1 MNARQHFERLRDDP
15 ARTAPPGY
23 LPKEFDDDA
32 PTVTRQQAVAAV
44 RACLSNDTAGAF
56 GLSARIWGESL
67 MNALAD
73 NQAGA
78 ALVILA
84 TDACPRIQA
93 FVQEK
98 LEAYI
103 EKTAHALLAEM
114 DPDEAEQ
121 YL

>member
-1 MNARQHFERLRDDP
+1 MNARQHFEQLGDDP
-15 ARTAPPGY
+15 SRTAPPGSLSNEY
-23 LPKEFDDDA
+23 DEDA
-32 PTVTRQQAVAAV
+32 PTVSRAFAVAAV
-44 RACLSNDTAGAF
+44 RACLSNQTAGAF

-67 MNALAD
+67 MNALAY

-84 TDACPRIQA
+84 ADACPRIQT
-93 FVQEK
+93 FVQDK

-103 EKTAHALLAEM
+103 EKTVNDLLAEM
-114 DPDEAEQ
+114 DPDEAES

>member
-44 RACLSNDTAGAF
+44 RACLSNQTAGAY

-67 MNALAD
+67 LNALAD

-84 TDACPRIQA
+84 ADASPRIQS
-93 FVQEK
+93 FLQGQ
-98 LEAYI
+98 LEAHI
-103 EKTAHALLAEM
+103 EKTANDLLAEM
-114 DPDEAEQ
+114 DPDEAES